1 MSIAWATA
9 ASRHTRVPSATA
21 RAWSSRQSTSTEG
34 LSISSAPRTIS
45 LASIHTLEVIR
56 EHLLGNS
63 FSERLTHFTREP
75 EMNPHNDSSVLHFF
89 DCVRHAV
96 ELTADARNEI
106 GRNRELHMVAEFV
119 PKDDGCGA
127 AHT

>member
-1 MSIAWATA
+1 MCTSNSWVSKPPIEGMLVRAVSADST
-9 ASRHTRVPSATA
+9 SATA
-21 RAWSSRQSTSTEG
+21 CAWSSRQSTSTEG

-63 FSERLTHFTREP
+63 FSECLTHFTREP
-75 EMNPHNDSSVLHFF
+75 EMDPHKDSSVLHFF

-96 ELTADARNEI
+96 EL
-106 GRNRELHMVAEFV
+106 
-119 PKDDGCGA
+119 DG
-127 AHT
+127 